1 MRFINLAI
9 AVVATLMVVVAVL
22 LVASLIS
29 QPPPQQPKA
38 VNPGGL
44 PIPPWAMRF
53 GNERAPVVLVEF
65 FDLLCPYCA
74 YAHVEL
80 GPLIKEMV
88 QEDRLYYIL
97 VDFPVHGDAAWALHQ
112 RLHCAYDELGPSATL
127 DLVNKLFHIWYL
139 AKCADMPA
147 AFQLPICKNKIS
159 EDEAIVNMSKTLQPY
174 VCRFNVTLTQA
185 LGVSDAFRKVGIRI
199 GGTPT
204 FIVYKNGTLTVVEGA
219 YVDKI
224 KQLLSG

>member
-1 MRFINLAI
+1 MRPVNLAI
-9 AVVATLMVVVAVL
+9 AVVAALMVVVAVL
-22 LVASLIS
+22 LVAPLIS

-53 GNERAPVVLVEF
+53 GNENAPVVLVEF
-65 FDLLCPYCA
+65 YDLLCPWCA

-88 QEDRLYYIL
+88 EEGKIYYIL
-97 VDFPVHGDAAWALHQ
+97 VDFPVHRDAVWPLHQ
-112 RLHCAYDELGPSATL
+112 RLHCAYNELGPSATL
-127 DLVNKLFHIWYL
+127 DLVNKLYYVWYL
-139 AKCADMPA
+139 ATCKSTI
-147 AFQLPICKNKIS
+147 QLPICKNTIS
-159 EDEAIVNMSKTLQPY
+159 TDEAIVNMSRTLQPY
-174 VCRFNVTLTQA
+174 VCHFNVTLAQA
-185 LGVSDAFRKVGIRI
+185 LGVSDAFGKVGIRI

-219 YVDKI
+219 RVDLI
-224 KQLLSG
+224 RRLLSG